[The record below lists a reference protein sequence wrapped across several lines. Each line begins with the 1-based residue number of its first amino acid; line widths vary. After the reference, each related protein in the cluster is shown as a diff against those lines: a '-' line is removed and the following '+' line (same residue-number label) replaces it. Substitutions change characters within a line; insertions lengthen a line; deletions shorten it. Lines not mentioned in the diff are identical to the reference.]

1 MPLEVTV
8 PPWACAPFV
17 LLLLAI
23 AVLPLAVPHW
33 WESHRNKGWVALLPG
48 AAAAAWVVPN
58 LGSHVLLHTGLEY
71 VSFIVLLGSLF
82 VISGGVFLQGDLRAT
97 PAVNSAFLALG
108 GILASFV
115 GTTGASMLL
124 IRPVLK
130 TNSERRHV
138 AHTVVFFIFIV
149 ANAGGCLT
157 PLGDP
162 PLFLGYLKGVPFSW
176 TFGLWR
182 EWAVLLVS
190 LLLLYWLIDRR
201 MLAREAPRDL
211 LRDARLVQPLRVQ
224 GGFNLLL
231 LAGVVLAVAFIKAPD
246 VPHADLVRN
255 ALLVGLLLLSLLSTP
270 REVHEANAF
279 SWGPL
284 VEVAVLF
291 AGIFAAMIPA
301 LKLLEIRGGEYGVLT
316 EPWHFFWATGLLSS
330 FLDNAPTYLTF
341 GSLAVGVLNHDHPG
355 LCLSAEHLGGLLEID
370 PAAHAAAARL
380 AAEYL
385 TAISLGAVF
394 MGANT
399 YIGNGPNFMV
409 KAIAESQGVKM
420 PSFLG
425 YMAWSAGLLL
435 PLFLLLTVL
444 FLV

>member
-138 AHTVVFFIFIV
+138 AHTVVFFIFVV
-149 ANAGGCLT
+149 ANIGGCLT

-162 PLFLGYLKGVPFSW
+162 PLFLGYLLGVPFTW
-176 TFGLWR
+176 TLRLAPHWLL
-182 EWAVLLVS
+182 ANAMVLTI
-190 LLLLYWLIDRR
+190 YYFWDRR
-201 MLAREAPRDL
+201 AHARE
-211 LRDARLVQPLRVQ
+211 DAAAIALDEAAVRPLRVT
-224 GGFNLLL
+224 GRYNVVLL
-231 LAGVVLAVAFIKAPD
+231 LAVLASVAGLDAPYRE
-246 VPHADLVRN
+246 LVML
-255 ALLVGLLLLSLLSTP
+255 AVSGLSLAVTP
-270 REVHEANAF
+270 RAVREANRFTFHAI
-279 SWGPL
+279 L
-284 VEVAVLF
+284 EVAALF
-291 AGIFAAMIPA
+291 AGIFLTMVPA
-301 LKLLEIRGGEYGVLT
+301 LDVLRAHGRDLGLAQ
-316 EPWHFFWATGLLSS
+316 PWQFFWATGLLSS

-341 GSLAVGVLNHDHPG
+341 VAIAQSLGLPPEVIGVSH
-355 LCLSAEHLGGLLEID
+355 
-370 PAAHAAAARL
+370 RVL
-380 AAEYL
+380 AA
-385 TAISLGAVF
+385 ISTGAVF

-409 KAIAESQGVKM
+409 RSMAQERGVHM
-420 PSFLG
+420 PSFGG
-425 YMAWSAGLLL
+425 YMLYSGA
-435 PLFLLLTVL
+435 VL
-444 FLV
+444 IPVFLVITLVFFR